1 MLSNVNLHPL
11 QHGDHENELLE
22 EDPFTVES
30 LPGEERALLD
40 SLKWADEPLG
50 EALAF
55 HARHLPPPY
64 IAFHWRSER
73 VLGWVSADITDEEEV
88 RRVEA
93 TAMWC
98 ASVFVKS
105 IQRHIAERG
114 YGSVL
119 IISDLPASN
128 TSTPLWKTR
137 LKGDVDHRVIS
148 MMQDAVKPAP
158 LVKVD
163 VQLDGVERRDRG
175 ILSIVDHI
183 LGEKADMLVTCMDA
197 KDECAYCTD
206 VGSSFSR
213 SMAVQRLLDHVPRT
227 RTTLPRW

>member
-73 VLGWVSADITDEEEV
+73 VLGWVSADIT
-88 RRVEA
+88 RHCHSCQCATFAFNHHNTRVA
-93 TAMWC
+93 TL
-98 ASVFVKS
+98 
-105 IQRHIAERG
+105 
-114 YGSVL
+114 GS
-119 IISDLPASN
+119 
-128 TSTPLWKTR
+128 PLDTAR
-137 LKGDVDHRVIS
+137 QVV
-148 MMQDAVKPAP
+148 V
-158 LVKVD
+158 
-163 VQLDGVERRDRG
+163 
-175 ILSIVDHI
+175 
-183 LGEKADMLVTCMDA
+183 
-197 KDECAYCTD
+197 
-206 VGSSFSR
+206 
-213 SMAVQRLLDHVPRT
+213 
-227 RTTLPRW
+227 